1 MIIALYIVLA
11 VYYSAVYLTSK
22 SLTATAIWHIL
33 SLCFSANVS
42 DFFLLFACVSA
53 LYGCAFYFYLGRF
66 MACLQAIYINT
77 WYMKIKLCNK
87 ICRWTHW
94 TTWSISGPN
103 LGSCYSAVTHLLLMM
118 VLLLFQLS
126 FFRFD
131 RERLFD
137 INTDFHISFV
147 LSKQHN
153 YSFTEMCAFTTE
165 ATRYEKV
172 VTEVGDK
179 SKA

>member
-1 MIIALYIVLA
+1 MYRIFL
-11 VYYSAVYLTSK
+11 
-22 SLTATAIWHIL
+22 
-33 SLCFSANVS
+33 FSSSVR
-42 DFFLLFACVSA
+42 A

-94 TTWSISGPN
+94 TNN
-103 LGSCYSAVTHLLLMM
+103 LEHFGAKFRILLFRCNTSASLMLLLWWWCCRCYCCHSSWFAIAA
-118 VLLLFQLS
+118 LFCS
-126 FFRFD
+126 VRPGTIIWY
-131 RERLFD
+131 

-165 ATRYEKV
+165 DTRYEKLL
-172 VTEVGDK
+172 
-179 SKA
+179 